1 MGLARE
7 GEMASLAT
15 KMGAPEAI
23 GLEVVAE
30 LRGVTKRYGKVV
42 ALAGLDL
49 RFGKGQ
55 LTAVLGPNGA
65 GKTTAIKLLLGL
77 TRPNG
82 GSVRVFGKDPVEPA
96 ARQRV
101 GAMLQI
107 AKVPETLKVRE
118 HVELFASYY
127 PKPMG
132 RRAAIQAA
140 GLQGYEERLFGQLS
154 GGERQRV
161 LFALALV
168 GNPELLFLDEPTVS
182 LDVEAR
188 RGFWEQIRGLVERG
202 KSIVLTTHYLEEADA
217 LADRVLVLDRGRV
230 IADGTPADIKRLA
243 AGKRVR
249 CVTRLGEDV
258 LRRLPG
264 VQSLAQDRDA
274 WLILTREP
282 EQLVRELV
290 ARDPQL
296 RDLEVAAAGLEE
308 AFLKLTGRQS

>member
-1 MGLARE
+1 
-7 GEMASLAT
+7 MASLAMT
-15 KMGAPEAI
+15 GSFPEAAN
-23 GLEVVAE
+23 VDTVAE
-30 LRGVTKRYGKVV
+30 LRGASKHYGAVV
-42 ALAGLDL
+42 ALEGLDL
-49 RFGKGQ
+49 GFGRGQ

-77 TRPNG
+77 TRPSG
-82 GSVRVFGKDPVEPA
+82 GSVRVFGADPIEPA
-96 ARQRV
+96 ARRRV

-127 PKPMG
+127 PKPLPP
-132 RRAAIQAA
+132 REAIAAA
-140 GLQGYEERLFGQLS
+140 GLRGYEERLFGRLS

-168 GNPELLFLDEPTVS
+168 GDAELLFLDEPTVS
-182 LDVEAR
+182 LDVESR
-188 RGFWEQIRGLVERG
+188 RGFWDQIRGLRERG

-217 LADRVLVLDRGRV
+217 LADRVVVLDRGRV
-230 IADGTPADIKRLA
+230 IADGAPAEIKRLA

-249 CVTRLGEDV
+249 
-258 LRRLPG
+258 G
-264 VQSLAQDRDA
+264 VQSLARDRDA
-274 WLILTREP
+274 FVILTREP
-282 EQLVRELV
+282 EALVRELM

-308 AFLKLTGRQS
+308 AFLKLTGRQA